1 MDSVARP
8 GHLRRRTSSAA
19 AQHRRPFWAR
29 NDTSFHIYIDNVRG
43 KTQQSKMVDYG
54 VDNFSYDQSYLE
66 QWLMPEDLASRLPEL
81 LRDRTE
87 DWEKAGAALCTTL
100 ERIETSYSRAMQ
112 AAYPSN
118 PTRFASRASEQAVVG
133 AEPTPIDSPV
143 APTPIFTIPAA
154 QLENLTLTTSK
165 IPTTH
170 VKQEIGMESP
180 PYTPFDSFG
189 CATPITGPIAKLTA
203 TLPDLSRI
211 NTELSPLSMPDNT
224 SISTAVLPGFDEVSW
239 DYYTKHFAEE
249 IRDCETAVAR
259 VRGFGRM
266 IEVDLHEMAR
276 VMKPEVKM
284 VFLEFKG
291 WWVGMRPKVAGLEEK
306 VEALEVPKLEFVTTE
321 WEMVRSGQLGGD
333 GVGVLDSI

>member
-54 VDNFSYDQSYLE
+54 VDNFSYDQSHLE
-66 QWLMPEDLASRLPEL
+66 QWLMPEDLSLRLPEI
-81 LRDRTE
+81 LRE
-87 DWEKAGAALCTTL
+87 KGGDWEKAGAALCTTL
-100 ERIETSYSRAMQ
+100 ARIETSYSRAMQ

-118 PTRFASRASEQAVVG
+118 PTRFARRASEQAVVG
-133 AEPTPIDSPV
+133 AEPTPIDSPI
-143 APTPIFTIPAA
+143 APTPIFTMPAA
-154 QLENLTLTTSK
+154 QLESLTLTTSK
-165 IPTTH
+165 IPITH

-189 CATPITGPIAKLTA
+189 CGTPVIGPIAKLTA

-211 NTELSPLSMPDNT
+211 NTELSPLSIAD
-224 SISTAVLPGFDEVSW
+224 SISAVLPGFDEVSW

-249 IRDCETAVAR
+249 IKDCEAAVAR
-259 VRGFGRM
+259 VKGFGRM
-266 IEVDLHEMAR
+266 IDIHLCEMAR

-284 VFLEFKG
+284 VFLEFKQ
-291 WWVGMRPKVAGLEEK
+291 WWTGLKPKIVGLEEK
-306 VEALEVPKLEFVTTE
+306 VEALEVPKIEFLTME

-333 GVGVLDSI
+333 GVGVLESV